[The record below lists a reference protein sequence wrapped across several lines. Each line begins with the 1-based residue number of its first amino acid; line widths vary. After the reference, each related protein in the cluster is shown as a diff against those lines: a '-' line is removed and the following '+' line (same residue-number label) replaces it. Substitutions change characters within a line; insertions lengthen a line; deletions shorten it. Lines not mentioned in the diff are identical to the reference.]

1 MGNIISGSSSNT
13 ASSHKSDIED
23 RTMENK
29 SALSESNK
37 DFPEEQFHDTVSED
51 EERSKVKEEEMNE
64 FKRELSLK
72 REQRREILAKHKSD
86 KLRLENALEE
96 ERKSKLKLYEQNRH
110 LRDILLR
117 NDIEIPENLPNYKE
131 YSMFKDTLDQL
142 TQDME
147 NQRANNIK
155 LRCDLAS
162 SHSAL
167 QAAFSE
173 MADLSA
179 QNTESLKQIKALKEV
194 VAVSKTLIS
203 LREDQLTELK
213 NKLTE
218 IEQSLADREANM
230 LSTDL
235 RQEYERQLQN
245 IRTLRG
251 LYEERA
257 RLAEV
262 TRQALVRELDDQK
275 SLYQVEKTR
284 CTQLNSEVEEL
295 KEKVTKLEEEIDV
308 KDYEIS
314 ACKEELEVTKSEML
328 VINKLF
334 SQVILGYK
342 SKKDLDQLVTRL
354 EENHGILIHM
364 AEQEKGS
371 EISSALPKLLLEL
384 VNQVDGNS
392 ESETSQRVSQVN
404 EKGEE
409 IQGPNGAEEIVQNLP
424 KVWKVL
430 IELLSHQTES
440 TTNEAEKVTTC
451 YKSVETKSGPVLVPS
466 VSQTYIRLKDLIIE
480 KLSLIKEV
488 NRMKQLNTH
497 LETRLQEQEKRLC
510 LVTTELSKTWHVVGR
525 LRKHHHQ
532 LHTHEKILKYE
543 LQQKRKLLNELKE
556 ELEYCREKW
565 EQAREKNTQ
574 TEQDWKKLRGEFSS
588 RKLKDSTNFSHSA
601 ESGYSDER
609 PSEESSES
617 NDESEYIPDSKK
629 KIRKNKKSLE
639 AAVDSSADL
648 NLAERED
655 PVSDMID
662 VADLSLDT
670 QDECHEILDDS
681 CNSEV
686 LKSDRIC
693 DETEDEAVD
702 ICNDSSHEEFST
714 ADSSSDLLNTDV
726 IIKDEHKTSKHFEEE
741 FTSQGHSQTP
751 TSVDNNMAHIDEETQ
766 LEEEPE
772 NKYKNILKN
781 IKQQDQRLHLKDK
794 RLDELEAN
802 CTAVVT
808 NITNTLNDGQAIA
821 EKLDAL
827 HEKYSNKTPI
837 TSQDTNNEGT
847 EAVASTSKPEVDFKR
862 ILEDIKKQDEY
873 LAKKDERLVNLENGC
888 SEVVANIQ
896 TVVDNSDEL
905 LNQINAVHEHYN
917 TEDKVEERNENLT
930 QTEASTSND
939 HEARFAARDLRLK
952 RLEEQTKSLVNKV
965 NDTTTKGVKIHY
977 KLEELHNIYGSEHS
991 RSGTPSEETGE
1002 TQSNDDD
1009 KGSEN
1014 N

>member
-13 ASSHKSDIED
+13 ATSYKCDIGD
-23 RTMENK
+23 RTMESK

-37 DFPEEQFHDTVSED
+37 DFLEEQFHDTVSED
-51 EERSKVKEEEMNE
+51 EERAKVKEEEMNE
-64 FKRELSLK
+64 FKKELSLK

-96 ERKSKLKLYEQNRH
+96 ERKSKLELYEQNRH

-117 NDIEIPENLPNYKE
+117 NDIEIPENLPNYNE

-162 SHSAL
+162 SHTAL

-218 IEQSLADREANM
+218 IEQSLADREASM

-275 SLYQVEKTR
+275 SLYQAENTR

-295 KEKVTKLEEEIDV
+295 KEKVSKLEEEIDV
-308 KDYEIS
+308 KNYEIS

-328 VINKLF
+328 VVNKLF

-384 VNQVDGNS
+384 VNQVDDNN
-392 ESETSQRVSQVN
+392 ESETNQLISQVN

-409 IQGPNGAEEIVQNLP
+409 VQEPNKAEEIVQNLP

-440 TTNEAEKVTTC
+440 TTNEAEKFTTC

-574 TEQDWKKLRGEFSS
+574 TEQDWKKLRAEFSS
-588 RKLKDSTNFSHSA
+588 RKLKDSTTFSHSA

-617 NDESEYIPDSKK
+617 NDESEYIPESKLK
-629 KIRKNKKSLE
+629 SRKNKKSFE

-670 QDECHEILDDS
+670 QDESHEIYDDS

-693 DETEDEAVD
+693 DETEDEAID
-702 ICNDSSHEEFST
+702 ICNDSFHEEFST
-714 ADSSSDLLNTDV
+714 AESSSELLDTDG
-726 IIKDEHKTSKHFEEE
+726 IIKDEDKTSKDFEEV
-741 FTSQGHSQTP
+741 FTSQGHSTQTQ
-751 TSVDNNMAHIDEETQ
+751 TSVDTNQAHIDEVTQ

-772 NKYKNILKN
+772 NKYKDILKS
-781 IKQQDQRLHLKDK
+781 IKQQDQRLHLKDE
-794 RLDELEAN
+794 RLDELETN

-808 NITNTLNDGQAIA
+808 NITNTLNEGQVIT

-827 HEKYSNKTPI
+827 HEKYGNKSPI
-837 TSQDTNNEGT
+837 IAQDNNEGT
-847 EAVASTSKPEVDFKR
+847 EAGASTSKPDVDFKS

-873 LAKKDERLVNLENGC
+873 LAKKDERLLNLETGC

-905 LNQINAVHEHYN
+905 LKQINTVHKHYN
-917 TEDKVEERNENLT
+917 TEDKVEEPNENKIL
-930 QTEASTSND
+930 TEASTSND

-1002 TQSNDDD
+1002 TQSNDDE
-1009 KGSEN
+1009 KESEN

>member
-1 MGNIISGSSSNT
+1 MGNIISGSSANT
-13 ASSHKSDIED
+13 ASSHKCDFED
-23 RTMENK
+23 RTMESK

-37 DFPEEQFHDTVSED
+37 DFPEEEFHDTVSED
-51 EERSKVKEEEMNE
+51 EERAKFKEEEMNE
-64 FKRELSLK
+64 FKKELSLK

-96 ERKSKLKLYEQNRH
+96 ERKSKLELYEQNRH
-110 LRDILLR
+110 LRDILHR
-117 NDIEIPENLPNYKE
+117 NDIEIPDNLPNYKD

-218 IEQSLADREANM
+218 IEQSLADREASM

-275 SLYQVEKTR
+275 SLYQAETTR
-284 CTQLNSEVEEL
+284 CTQLNSEVEKL

-308 KDYEIS
+308 KNYEIS
-314 ACKEELEVTKSEML
+314 ACKEEFEVTNSEML
-328 VINKLF
+328 VVNKLF

-364 AEQEKGS
+364 AEQENGS
-371 EISSALPKLLLEL
+371 EGSSALPKLLLEL
-384 VNQVDGNS
+384 VNQVDDNS
-392 ESETSQRVSQVN
+392 ESETNQLSQAN
-404 EKGEE
+404 DKGEE
-409 IQGPNGAEEIVQNLP
+409 VQEPNKAEEIVQNLP

-574 TEQDWKKLRGEFSS
+574 TEQDWKKLRAEFSS
-588 RKLKDSTNFSHSA
+588 RKLKDSTTFSHSA

-617 NDESEYIPDSKK
+617 NDESEYIPESKLK
-629 KIRKNKKSLE
+629 SRNNKKSYE
-639 AAVDSSADL
+639 TAVDSSVDL

-655 PVSDMID
+655 PMSDMID

-670 QDECHEILDDS
+670 QDESHEIFDDS

-686 LKSDRIC
+686 LKSDKIC

-714 ADSSSDLLNTDV
+714 AESSSDLLNTDG
-726 IIKDEHKTSKHFEEE
+726 IIKDEDKTSKYFEEVI
-741 FTSQGHSQTP
+741 TSQGHSTQTP
-751 TSVDNNMAHIDEETQ
+751 TSSDKNHAHLDEETQ
-766 LEEEPE
+766 LKEEPE
-772 NKYKNILKN
+772 NKYKEILKN

-794 RLDELEAN
+794 RLDELETN

-808 NITNTLNDGQAIA
+808 NISNTLNEGQAIA

-827 HEKYSNKTPI
+827 HEKYSNKSPI
-837 TSQDTNNEGT
+837 ISQDNNNEGT
-847 EAVASTSKPEVDFKR
+847 EAGASTSKLDNDLNS
-862 ILEDIKKQDEY
+862 ILGDIKKQDEY
-873 LAKKDERLVNLENGC
+873 LAQKDERFVNLENGC
-888 SEVVANIQ
+888 SEVVANIE

-905 LNQINAVHEHYN
+905 LKQVNSVHEHYD
-917 TEDKVEERNENLT
+917 TEDKVEDLSENKT

-1002 TQSNDDD
+1002 TQTNDDE